1 MSFDFITLATE
12 TDPRRLLRRLD
23 QILGDDDSVANSAT
37 PSQSTAYTNYGAD
50 PKYGS
55 SGTTPVLSKTAEA
68 ELYLLA
74 TNFLLYVAMVII
86 ATMVRTMD
94 SLVGRCFR
102 ACRLYWEREL
112 THLGCLHCLGS

>member
-37 PSQSTAYTNYGAD
+37 PLPSTAYTNYGAD
-50 PKYGS
+50 PGNGA

-86 ATMVRTMD
+86 ATMLKFTFQRHSIVPLRLPGGLVRFPT
-94 SLVGRCFR
+94 
-102 ACRLYWEREL
+102 AWPN
-112 THLGCLHCLGS
+112 